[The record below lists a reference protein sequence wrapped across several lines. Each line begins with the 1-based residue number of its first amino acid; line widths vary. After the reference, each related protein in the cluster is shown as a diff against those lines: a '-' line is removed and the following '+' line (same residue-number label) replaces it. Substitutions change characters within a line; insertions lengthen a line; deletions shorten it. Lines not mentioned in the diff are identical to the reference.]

1 MGYKSKFTGEQVD
14 ALLEKAG
21 QGGGGSASK
30 WTGHADVEGLKAI
43 GWTDEDI
50 AYYQEHG
57 VNWNAEDD
65 EYHKVSEDNKALYG
79 VLTAENIS
87 EYADRIVYLPKI
99 DTSDMIRIV
108 VKGNCMKPRN
118 IESGAQLLV
127 KKIDTTKA
135 IDRQIKQGDILLIHL
150 NDTGVYKIRI
160 FDKYE
165 GADLV
170 TYRYDDNMHSMAD
183 LFNKAA
189 DEYLKKQE
197 ENGGKDNGK

>member
-1 MGYKSKFTGEQVD
+1 MGTIYFFIILLLVIATYAYCNIVIGRREFVQCVEAGPTIDTD
-14 ALLEKAG
+14 AER
-21 QGGGGSASK
+21 
-30 WTGHADVEGLKAI
+30 LKECSFY
-43 GWTDEDI
+43 DKRR
-50 AYYQEHG
+50 
-57 VNWNAEDD
+57 VVRNA
-65 EYHKVSEDNKALYG
+65 KGKQ
-79 VLTAENIS
+79 
-87 EYADRIVYLPKI
+87 I

-170 TYRYDDNMHSMAD
+170 TYRYDDNMHR
-183 LFNKAA
+183 
-189 DEYLKKQE
+189 
-197 ENGGKDNGK
+197 KDSSRNHKESSVLGIVKYRL